1 MREVSPPTNIFA
13 NQNTVCE
20 DDLKGSE
27 PEKNLTEQAVREHN
41 WIRYTRPKF
50 DEAKVPYV
58 ILSKLVLMPD
68 LVGPAVLDAST
79 LEVPLVT
86 TAVPYHTHGLTTLKP
101 VRTA

>member
-1 MREVSPPTNIFA
+1 MGSDPETNLI
-13 NQNTVCE
+13 
-20 DDLKGSE
+20 
-27 PEKNLTEQAVREHN
+27 EQAVREHN
-41 WIRYTRPKF
+41 WIRYTMPKF
-50 DEAKVPYV
+50 DEAKVPYF

-68 LVGPAVLDAST
+68 LVGMAVLDAST